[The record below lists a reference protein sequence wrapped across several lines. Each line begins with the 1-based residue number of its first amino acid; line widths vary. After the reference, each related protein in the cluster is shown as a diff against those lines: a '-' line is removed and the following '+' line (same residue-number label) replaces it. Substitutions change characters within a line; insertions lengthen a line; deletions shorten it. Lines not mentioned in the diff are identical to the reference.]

1 LLFKPLFLLHTH
13 RYELVQVLHF
23 SVKEL

>member
-13 RYELVQVLHF
+13 RYELVQVPHF